1 MILLSSTV
9 RKDPAMAREDTFFHY
24 LPVNEE
30 TMSWGIY
37 VTGAGRSVIR
47 PGEKYPPSGH
57 PTLYQFDWS
66 RGRTLPEFQL
76 VLITDGAGE
85 FESEAT
91 GLVRFEGVALLIIF
105 PGVWHRFR
113 PSAELGWSE
122 RWLSF
127 NGEMLDQLFNVD
139 LLKPGVAVARPRD
152 PHRLAEE
159 FDEVLDRIRKRSLG
173 QPALLAFQ
181 ALRIISDTVAQRVE
195 DAIDSGKLPRSQTSS
210 YRDDPIVE
218 RAMEIIWTHGNCPM
232 SVSDIA
238 RQLPVTRRTLDRRF
252 VEATGHSV
260 LEEINACRLSRA
272 KRLLAETDLPV
283 KTVAHL
289 AGFNSTE
296 TDAGIVHRAKGNQ
309 PDGVSEARGPGTNG
323 KAKSCSWRAISVG
336 RRSKQLS

>member
-1 MILLSSTV
+1 MILLPSTA
-9 RKDPAMAREDTFFHY
+9 RKDLAMSREDSFFHY
-24 LPVNEE
+24 PPVNEE

-37 VTGAGRSVIR
+37 VTGAGRAVVH

-91 GLVRFEGVALLIIF
+91 GRVQFDGVALLLVF

-113 PSAELGWSE
+113 PSTEVGWHE
-122 RWLSF
+122 RWISF
-127 NGEMLDQLFNVD
+127 NGEVLDQLFNID
-139 LLKPGVAVARPRD
+139 LLKPDMAVTRPRD
-152 PHRLAEE
+152 ASRLAAE
-159 FDEVLDRIRKRSLG
+159 FDEILNRIRTHACEH
-173 QPALLAFQ
+173 PALLAFQ

-195 DAIDSGKLPRSQTSS
+195 DAVDSGSVLRNRAKA
-210 YRDDPIVE
+210 YHHDPIVE
-218 RAMEIIWTHGNCPM
+218 RALEIIWTHGNCPM

-260 LEEINACRLSRA
+260 LEEINSCRLSRA
-272 KRLLAETDLPV
+272 KRLLTETELPV
-283 KTVAHL
+283 KAVAHL

-296 TDAGIVHRAKGNQ
+296 RMRVLFVEREGTSPTTYRKQQAKPRRGWPSNPSGKRLGN
-309 PDGVSEARGPGTNG
+309 EMNR
-323 KAKSCSWRAISVG
+323 
-336 RRSKQLS
+336 

>member
-1 MILLSSTV
+1 MS
-9 RKDPAMAREDTFFHY
+9 REDTFFHY

-37 VTGAGRSVIR
+37 VTGAGRAVVR

-76 VLITDGAGE
+76 VLISDGAGE

-91 GLVRFEGVALLIIF
+91 GHVRFEGVALFIVF

-113 PSAELGWSE
+113 PSPELGWSE
-122 RWLSF
+122 RWVSF
-127 NGEMLDQLFNVD
+127 NGEMVDQLFNVD
-139 LLKPGVAVARPRD
+139 LVTPSAAVMRPRD
-152 PHRLAEE
+152 PNRLAVE
-159 FDEVLDRIRKRSLG
+159 FDEILDRIRRRSLG
-173 QPALLAFQ
+173 HPALLAFQ
-181 ALRIISDTVAQRVE
+181 ALRVISDAVAQRVE
-195 DAIDSGKLPRSQTSS
+195 DAIDSGNLPRSRAGT
-210 YRDDPIVE
+210 YCDDPIVQ
-218 RAMEIIWTHGNCPM
+218 RALEIIWTHGHCPM

-252 VEATGHSV
+252 VEATGRSV

-272 KRLLAETDLPV
+272 KRLLTETELPV
-283 KTVAHL
+283 KMVAHL

-296 TDAGIVHRAKGNQ
+296 RMRVLFVER
-309 PDGVSEARGPGTNG
+309 VGTSPTLYR
-323 KAKSCSWRAISVG
+323 KSAAKSRPG
-336 RRSKQLS
+336 KQNGANGERVPRGMKD

>member
-1 MILLSSTV
+1 MILLSSTA
-9 RKDPAMAREDTFFHY
+9 RKDLTMSREDAFFHY

-37 VTGAGRSVIR
+37 VTGAGRAVIR

-76 VLITDGAGE
+76 VLISGGAGE

-91 GLVRFEGVALLIIF
+91 GHVRFEGAVLLIVF

-113 PSAELGWSE
+113 PSSEAGWSE
-122 RWLSF
+122 RWISF

-139 LLKPGVAVARPRD
+139 LLKPGAAVMRPRD
-152 PHRLAEE
+152 PNRLAEE
-159 FDEVLDRIRKRSLG
+159 FDEVLGRIRNRSLG
-173 QPALLAFQ
+173 HPALLAFQ

-195 DAIDSGKLPRSQTSS
+195 DAVDSGNLPKNRVGSQS
-210 YRDDPIVE
+210 DDPIVQ

-260 LEEINACRLSRA
+260 LDEINACRLSRA
-272 KRLLAETDLPV
+272 KRLLTETELPV
-283 KTVAHL
+283 KAVAHL

-296 TDAGIVHRAKGNQ
+296 RMRVLFIEREGKSPTVYRKQEAK
-309 PDGVSEARGPGTNG
+309 SRRGWPNHTNG
-323 KAKSCSWRAISVG
+323 ERLPNG
-336 RRSKQLS
+336 MNR

>member
-1 MILLSSTV
+1 MILLPNTV
-9 RKDPAMAREDTFFHY
+9 RKDPAMTRADSFFHY

-30 TMSWGIY
+30 TMSSGLY
-37 VTGAGRSVIR
+37 VTGAGRAAVE

-57 PTLYQFDWS
+57 PVLYQFDWS

-76 VLITDGAGE
+76 VLITGGAGE
-85 FESEAT
+85 FESKAT
-91 GLVRFEGVALLIIF
+91 GHVRFEGAALFTVF

-113 PSAELGWSE
+113 PSTEIGWNE

-127 NGEMLDQLFNVD
+127 NGAMLEQLFGAD
-139 LLKPGVAVARPRD
+139 LFTPSMAVTRPRD
-152 PHRLAEE
+152 PERLAHQL
-159 FDEVLDRIRKRSLG
+159 DEMLERIHRRSVG
-173 QPALLAFQ
+173 HPGLLAFQ

-195 DAIDSGKLPRSQTSS
+195 DAIDSGRVPRNSTSS
-210 YRDDPIVE
+210 YCDDPIVQ
-218 RAMEIIWTHGNCPM
+218 RALEIIWTHGNCPI

-252 VEATGHSV
+252 VEATGRSV

-272 KRLLAETDLPV
+272 KRLLSETDLPV

-296 TDAGIVHRAKGNQ
+296 RMRVLFIERQGASPTAYRKQAAN
-309 PDGVSEARGPGTNG
+309 SRLARG
-323 KAKSCSWRAISVG
+323 
-336 RRSKQLS
+336 KQVETEQVSTE

>member
-1 MILLSSTV
+1 MS
-9 RKDPAMAREDTFFHY
+9 REDSFFHY
-24 LPVNEE
+24 PPVNEE

-37 VTGAGRSVIR
+37 VTGAGRAVIN

-91 GLVRFEGVALLIIF
+91 GHVQFEGAVLLILF

-113 PSAELGWSE
+113 PAAEVGWHD
-122 RWLSF
+122 RWISF
-127 NGEMLDQLFNVD
+127 NGVVLDQLFNID
-139 LLKPGVAVARPRD
+139 LLKPDMAVTRPRD
-152 PHRLAEE
+152 PSRLVTE
-159 FDEVLDRIRKRSLG
+159 FDEILNRIRAHSFG
-173 QPALLAFQ
+173 HPALLAFQ

-195 DAIDSGKLPRSQTSS
+195 DAVDSGGVVRSQSTLH
-210 YRDDPIVE
+210 RDDPIVH

-260 LEEINACRLSRA
+260 LDEINACRLSRA
-272 KRLLAETDLPV
+272 KRLLTETELPV
-283 KTVAHL
+283 KTVSHL

-296 TDAGIVHRAKGNQ
+296 RMRVLFVEREGTSPTIYRKQQAKPRRGSPIQPGGEGLRDDAKR
-309 PDGVSEARGPGTNG
+309 
-323 KAKSCSWRAISVG
+323 
-336 RRSKQLS
+336 

>member
-1 MILLSSTV
+1 MILLSPTV
-9 RKDPAMAREDTFFHY
+9 RKDSAMSREDTFFHY

-91 GLVRFEGVALLIIF
+91 GHVRFEGVSLLIVF

-113 PSAELGWSE
+113 PCAEVGWSE

-139 LLKPGVAVARPRD
+139 LLKPGVAVTRPRD
-152 PHRLAEE
+152 PSRLAEE
-159 FDEVLDRIRKRSLG
+159 FDEVLDRIRSRSVG
-173 QPALLAFQ
+173 HPALLAFQ

-195 DAIDSGKLPRSQTSS
+195 DAVDSGSLPRSRAGS
-210 YRDDPIVE
+210 YRDDAIVQ

-252 VEATGHSV
+252 MEATGHSV
-260 LEEINACRLSRA
+260 LEEINTCRLSRA
-272 KRLLAETDLPV
+272 KRLLTETELPV
-283 KTVAHL
+283 KAVAHL

-296 TDAGIVHRAKGNQ
+296 RMRVLFVEREGTSPTAYRKQGTKSKRGRPNHASGERLPNGIQR
-309 PDGVSEARGPGTNG
+309 
-323 KAKSCSWRAISVG
+323 
-336 RRSKQLS
+336 

>member
-1 MILLSSTV
+1 MILLSPTV
-9 RKDPAMAREDTFFHY
+9 RKDPAMSREDTFFHY

-91 GLVRFEGVALLIIF
+91 GHVRFEGVALLIIF

-139 LLKPGVAVARPRD
+139 LLKPGVAITRPRD
-152 PHRLAEE
+152 PKRLAEE
-159 FDEVLDRIRKRSLG
+159 FDEVLNRIRNRSLG
-173 QPALLAFQ
+173 HPALLAFQ

-195 DAIDSGKLPRSQTSS
+195 DAIDSGNVSRTRAGS
-210 YRDDPIVE
+210 YRDDPIVQ
-218 RAMEIIWTHGNCPM
+218 RAMEIIWTHGSCPI

-260 LEEINACRLSRA
+260 LEEINTCRLGRA
-272 KRLLAETDLPV
+272 KRLLTETELPV

-296 TDAGIVHRAKGNQ
+296 RMRVLFVER
-309 PDGVSEARGPGTNG
+309 EGTSPTAYRKQG
-323 KAKSCSWRAISVG
+323 AKS
-336 RRSKQLS
+336 RRTWPSHANGERLPNGIKS

>member
-1 MILLSSTV
+1 MILLSHTV
-9 RKDPAMAREDTFFHY
+9 RKDPAMSREDTFFHY

-37 VTGAGRSVIR
+37 VTGAGRAVIR

-113 PSAELGWSE
+113 PSTNVGWSE
-122 RWLSF
+122 RWISF

-139 LLKPGVAVARPRD
+139 LLKPGVAVTRPRD
-152 PHRLAEE
+152 PKRLAEE
-159 FDEVLDRIRKRSLG
+159 FDEVLDRIRNRSLG
-173 QPALLAFQ
+173 HPALLAFQ

-195 DAIDSGKLPRSQTSS
+195 DAVDSGNMPRSRAGS
-210 YRDDPIVE
+210 YRDDPIVQ
-218 RAMEIIWTHGNCPM
+218 RAIEIIWTHGNFPT

-260 LEEINACRLSRA
+260 LEEINTCRLSRA
-272 KRLLAETDLPV
+272 KRLLTETELPV

-296 TDAGIVHRAKGNQ
+296 RMRVLFVER
-309 PDGVSEARGPGTNG
+309 EGTSPTSYRKNA
-323 KAKSCSWRAISVG
+323 AKSRPG
-336 RRSKQLS
+336 RPNGAPGERHPNGIKR

>member
-1 MILLSSTV
+1 MILLSPTV
-9 RKDPAMAREDTFFHY
+9 RKDPAMSREDMFFHY

-30 TMSWGIY
+30 TTSWGIY

-76 VLITDGAGE
+76 ILITDGAGE

-91 GLVRFEGVALLIIF
+91 GHVRFEGVALLMVF

-113 PSAELGWSE
+113 PSPEVGWSE

-127 NGEMLDQLFNVD
+127 DGAMLDQLFNVD
-139 LLKPGVAVARPRD
+139 LLKPGAAVTRPRD
-152 PHRLAEE
+152 PERLAEE
-159 FDEVLDRIRKRSLG
+159 FDEILDRIRDRSVG
-173 QPALLAFQ
+173 HPALLAFQ

-195 DAIDSGKLPRSQTSS
+195 DAIDSGHVPRSRTGS
-210 YRDDPIVE
+210 YLDDPIVK
-218 RAMEIIWTHGNCPM
+218 RAMEIIWSHASCPL

-252 VEATGHSV
+252 VEVTGHSV
-260 LEEINACRLSRA
+260 LEEINTCRLSRA
-272 KRLLAETDLPV
+272 KRLLTETELPV

-296 TDAGIVHRAKGNQ
+296 RMRVLFVEREGTSPTAYRKQAAKLRRGWPKRANGESLSNGIKR
-309 PDGVSEARGPGTNG
+309 
-323 KAKSCSWRAISVG
+323 
-336 RRSKQLS
+336 

>member
-1 MILLSSTV
+1 MS
-9 RKDPAMAREDTFFHY
+9 REDTFFHY

-57 PTLYQFDWS
+57 PTLYQSDWS

-76 VLITDGAGE
+76 MLVTGGAGE

-91 GLVRFEGVALLIIF
+91 GHVQFEGEALLVIF

-113 PSAELGWSE
+113 PSATTGWSE

-127 NGEMLDQLFNVD
+127 NGAMLDQLFNVE
-139 LLKPGVAVARPRD
+139 LFKPSMAVTRPRD
-152 PHRLAEE
+152 AARLADE
-159 FDEVLDRIRKRSLG
+159 FDQILDRIRNRPHG
-173 QPALLAFQ
+173 HPALLAYQ

-195 DAIDSGKLPRSQTSS
+195 EAIESGKVPRSRSGP
-210 YRDDPIVE
+210 YRDDPIVQ
-218 RAMEIIWTHGNCPM
+218 RALEIIWTHGNCPM

-272 KRLLAETDLPV
+272 KRLLTETELPV

-296 TDAGIVHRAKGNQ
+296 RMRVLFVEREGTSPTLYRKQAAKTRPGRLNREAGKRL
-309 PDGVSEARGPGTNG
+309 SNG
-323 KAKSCSWRAISVG
+323 AG
-336 RRSKQLS
+336 G